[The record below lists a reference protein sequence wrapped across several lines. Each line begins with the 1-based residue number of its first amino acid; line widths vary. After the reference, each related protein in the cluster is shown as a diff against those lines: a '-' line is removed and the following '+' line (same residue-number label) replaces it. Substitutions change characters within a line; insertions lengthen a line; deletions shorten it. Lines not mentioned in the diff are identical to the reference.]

1 MHQYAGRLFQTY
13 FNERKEVGRSR
24 EEREGRWVRV
34 WGMISA
40 VFFLP
45 KLPCAAQWSSGLQRD
60 SGHLGV
66 AHPD

>member
-1 MHQYAGRLFQTY
+1 MHQYAGQLSRTY

-24 EEREGRWVRV
+24 EEKEGRWVRV
-34 WGMISA
+34 WVMIST

-45 KLPCAAQWSSGLQRD
+45 KLLCAVQWSTGPQRD
-60 SGHLGV
+60 FGHLSV